1 MKYLLGLIVII
12 VVIAAGGYF
21 AFNSWYNNAINARGE
36 STETVVFEIQ
46 EGENVETI
54 MTNLEAAGLIPD
66 VSAMQLYLRFNPGLA
81 EGFQVGLFDLKPS
94 QTIPEITESL
104 QRARTAEEVR
114 ITIPEG
120 LRYERIADIL
130 TEAFAQQEGEKQ
142 FTRAEFI
149 SIVENPDNA
158 NFSEDVTAFLAEY
171 KPAGET
177 LEGYLYPETY
187 FFNIDDDALAV
198 ADRVLGTLVSELPDN
213 MAELV
218 SASDLS
224 FYEALTL
231 ASIVEKEGISDDDR
245 LHVASVFLNRLEIG
259 MMLQSDATV
268 NYATGKSE
276 RRPTFA
282 DLETD
287 SPYNTYKYTGLPP
300 TPITNPRV
308 QAILAV
314 LDPIETNYLYF
325 IHEEDGTPH
334 YGETLQDHNFNVCR
348 YLDKTC

>member
-1 MKYLLGLIVII
+1 MKYLLGCLVLI

-21 AFNSWYNNAINARGE
+21 AFTGWYNGALSERGE
-36 STETVVFEIQ
+36 SDEQVVFEIA

-54 MTNLEAAGLIPD
+54 IENLESSGLI
-66 VSAMQLYLRFNPGLA
+66 SNSQAMQLYLKLNPELA
-81 EGFQVGLFDLKPS
+81 VGFQVGLFDLRAT

-120 LRYERIADIL
+120 LRYERIAEIL
-130 TEAFAQQEGEKQ
+130 TEEFNSYDEVQ
-142 FTRAEFI
+142 FRDTEFI
-149 SIVENPDNA
+149 NIVEDPDNA
-158 NFSEDVTAFLAEY
+158 PFTDDIKAFLIKY
-171 KPAGET
+171 KPAGES

-187 FFNIDDDALAV
+187 FFNKDDDALAV
-198 ADRVLGTLVSELPDN
+198 VERVLLTLMGELPDN
-213 MAELV
+213 LDDLIAQ
-218 SASDLS
+218 SDLT

-231 ASIVEKEGISDDDR
+231 SSIVEREGISDDDR
-245 LHVASVFLNRLEIG
+245 LNVASAFLNRLEIG
-259 MMLQSDATV
+259 MALQSDATV

-287 SPYNTYKYTGLPP
+287 SPYNTYKYAGLPP

-314 LDPIETNYLYF
+314 LDPIDTNYLYF

-334 YGETLQDHNFNVCR
+334 YGETLNDHNTNVCR